1 MNKEQM
7 KRKHIEEANILMEK
21 RAREPQV
28 KEVVIKDTT
37 RKDNL
42 KDRLMNQLKYGK

>member
-1 MNKEQM
+1 MNKLEM

-21 RAREPQV
+21 RA
-28 KEVVIKDTT
+28 KEKTVTQPVVKDTT
-37 RKDNL
+37 RKDAL

>member
-21 RAREPQV
+21 RANEPKV
-28 KEVVIKDTT
+28 KDVVIRDTT

-42 KDRLMNQLKYGK
+42 KEKLMNQLKYGK

>member
-7 KRKHIEEANILMEK
+7 KRKHIEEVNIMMEK
-21 RAREPQV
+21 RANEPQIKVEV
-28 KEVVIKDTT
+28 KRDTT

-42 KDRLMNQLKYGK
+42 KEKLMNQLKYGK

>member
-21 RAREPQV
+21 RAKEPQV
-28 KEVVIKDTT
+28 TNVVIKDTG
-37 RKDNL
+37 RKDKL
-42 KDRLMNQLKYGK
+42 KEKLMNQLKFDK